1 MTEEPTMPVRPFIA
15 YPGSIEVNAV
25 GASTPDSPAPD
36 TTTNTDTTMPKPN
49 DKAHIKDTDSD
60 SDKSE
65 PIAATPETKSED
77 EAPEP
82 KTDFNVG
89 RPEDPKEHIRNQLL
103 ALFDREDLGV
113 ADKKTQAAALM
124 RTWTEFGAT
133 AAVGEAKTSEDGE
146 SQRVTRRYSF
156 LPVRP
161 KTTLSTTTDGAR
173 VADVYDTFKTTE

>member
-1 MTEEPTMPVRPFIA
+1 
-15 YPGSIEVNAV
+15 
-25 GASTPDSPAPD
+25 
-36 TTTNTDTTMPKPN
+36 MPKPT
-49 DKAHIKDTDSD
+49 DKDKDID
-60 SDKSE
+60 SDKSD
-65 PIAATPETKSED
+65 PVAVTPETKSED

-82 KTDFNVG
+82 KADFNVG
-89 RPEDPKEHIRNQLL
+89 RPEDPKEHIRNELL
-103 ALFDREDLGV
+103 ALFDREELSV

-133 AAVGEAKTSEDGE
+133 AAVGESKTTEDGE

-161 KTTLSTTTDGAR
+161 KTTATMLGGEGAR